1 MKTNNNNGTTTI
13 TLTISTLS
21 KSLEIQDR
29 LEEEGFNT
37 TLVSYQHINEIII
50 TVNDILAETTKA
62 IAQRILNEVL

>member
-37 TLVSYQHINEIII
+37 TLVSYQHIDEIII